1 MEKGFTITYEYGDN
15 LYVNPTNRCNF
26 NCAFCLRHNQGSG
39 GSIYTHNLWLK
50 REPTKEEILS
60 SIESHDLSQY
70 KQLVFVG
77 FGEPTYRFDDIC
89 WVIDQ
94 MKAHVT
100 KIFTR
105 MDTNGTGSLING
117 RDIAPEFAGRFD
129 MVSVSLNTDTAEKYN
144 APPAGKRLPGH
155 EGLHERGPQ
164 VCAHRDDDRG
174 GHHPERGD
182 RELPEDLRGG
192 DRRHLPGA
200 GVHCGLTNAD
210 MKRRPQGRLFFLSL
224 CMEYHGL
231 HDDADAAQEEED
243 DGALLELFLFQPGP

>member
-26 NCAFCLRHNQGSG
+26 NCDFCLRHNQGSG

-50 REPTKEEILS
+50 REPTKEEILA
-60 SIESHDLSQY
+60 SIESWDLSQY

-94 MKAHVT
+94 MKAHGT

-144 APPAGKRLPGH
+144 ALCH
-155 EGLHERGPQ
+155 PQ
-164 VCAHRDDDRG
+164 Q
-174 GHHPERGD
+174 E
-182 RELPEDLRGG
+182 
-192 DRRHLPGA
+192 
-200 GVHCGLTNAD
+200 NAYQA
-210 MKRRPQGRLFFLSL
+210 MKDFTKEVRKYVPTVMMTVVDTIPKEEIENCRKI
-224 CMEYHGL
+224 C
-231 HDDADAAQEEED
+231 EEEI
-243 DGALLELFLFQPGP
+243 GATYRVREYIED

>member
-39 GSIYTHNLWLK
+39 GSIYTHNLWLM
-50 REPTKEEILS
+50 REPTREEILA

-144 APPAGKRLPGH
+144 ALCH
-155 EGLHERGPQ
+155 PQ
-164 VCAHRDDDRG
+164 QENAYQAMKDFT
-174 GHHPERGD
+174 
-182 RELPEDLRGG
+182 REVLKYVPTVMMTVVDTIPKEEIENCRKI
-192 DRRHLPGA
+192 
-200 GVHCGLTNAD
+200 C
-210 MKRRPQGRLFFLSL
+210 
-224 CMEYHGL
+224 
-231 HDDADAAQEEED
+231 EEEI
-243 DGALLELFLFQPGP
+243 GATYRVREYIAD

>member
-70 KQLVFVG
+70 KKLVFVG

-94 MKAHVT
+94 MKVHGT

-129 MVSVSLNTDTAEKYN
+129 MVSVSLN
-144 APPAGKRLPGH
+144 
-155 EGLHERGPQ
+155 
-164 VCAHRDDDRG
+164 
-174 GHHPERGD
+174 
-182 RELPEDLRGG
+182 
-192 DRRHLPGA
+192 
-200 GVHCGLTNAD
+200 
-210 MKRRPQGRLFFLSL
+210 LSL
-224 CMEYHGL
+224 IHISE
-231 HDDADAAQEEED
+231 
-243 DGALLELFLFQPGP
+243 PTRP